1 MCAIFYSSLFNFGYY
16 NFLFYTSGPWP
27 HVAVALSGDGLSLNV
42 RLNGIVTFLD
52 VFVLSRKNSSF
63 TQPIVGLL
71 LTSTR
76 A

>member
-1 MCAIFYSSLFNFGYY
+1 MTFIGFY
-16 NFLFYTSGPWP
+16 FLFYTSGPRP
-27 HVAVALSGDGLSLNV
+27 RVAVALSGDGLALNV
-42 RLNGIVTFLD
+42 GLNDIVTFLA

>member
-1 MCAIFYSSLFNFGYY
+1 MQNFPLKSQDLFE
-16 NFLFYTSGPWP
+16 TSGPRP
-27 HVAVALSGDGLSLNV
+27 RVSVALSGDGLALNV
-42 RLNGIVTFLD
+42 RLNDIDTFLD
-52 VFVLSRKNSSF
+52 AFVLSRKNSSF